1 MNTFLR
7 ERRHRVMIPP
17 RFFCRYSFRKAV
29 RRGLLALAAWSLL
42 TGAATALTDEGA
54 RLFEQSRKSVFQ
66 IRVVDQ
72 ATGEKSTA
80 GSGFFISTD
89 GYVVTNYHVISD
101 YVMKPGQYQIKS
113 LDENGSFANL
123 KLISFDVVH
132 DLAVLWDEKGAGASL
147 KLGHSQLAKG
157 ERIFS
162 MGNPYDLGMSI
173 IEGTFNGLMEKSMYR
188 KILFSGS
195 LNPGM
200 SGGPALNRQGEV
212 IGVNVST
219 MGNDVSFLVPVE
231 FLKDLYQEAGGQA
244 GAPQGNLEAVIEQQV
259 LAQQDQFIESL
270 LGSSWDHVGM
280 GDILIPGE
288 IAVPIKCWSKT
299 EDKDKELMVKVRT
312 ACSSEDAIYINE
324 EVTTADYSYWF
335 LQHTNRGMNTFRFYN
350 HIVEDYGSAF
360 PFQNHEDEFFTKFQC
375 RDDFVDIAGRRWKA
389 ALCVRQ
395 YKRFRRL
402 FDLNLVLST
411 VDKFDRGLTGAFTVK
426 GVGKDAGQ
434 RLIRKFMEEIRWQ
447 K

>member
-1 MNTFLR
+1 MISP
-7 ERRHRVMIPP
+7 RVVC
-17 RFFCRYSFRKAV
+17 RFKRAAG
-29 RRGLLALAAWSLL
+29 RGLAALAVLL
-42 TGAATALTDEGA
+42 LFTGVSGALTDEGA

-66 IRVVDQ
+66 IRVIDQ
-72 ATGEKSTA
+72 ATDEKSTT
-80 GSGFFISTD
+80 GSGFYISP
-89 GYVVTNYHVISD
+89 GGHMVTNYHVVSD
-101 YVMKPGQYQIKS
+101 YVMKPQQYRIKY
-113 LDENGSFANL
+113 LNEDGSFGDL
-123 KLISFDVVH
+123 KLVAFDVVH
-132 DLAVLWDEKGAGASL
+132 DLAVLLDEKGAGSHL
-147 KLGHSQLAKG
+147 VLGHSQLAKG

-200 SGGPALNRQGEV
+200 SGGPALNRDGEV

-231 FLKDLYQEAGGQA
+231 FLKDLYQEALGQA
-244 GAPQGNLEAVIEQQV
+244 GAPPSDLEGVIEQQV
-259 LAQQDQFIESL
+259 LAQQNRFIEDL
-270 LGSSWDHVGM
+270 LASPWGHLDL

-312 ACSSEDAIYINE
+312 TCSSEDTIYINE

-335 LQHTNRGMNTFRFYN
+335 IQHTNRGMNTFRFYN
-350 HIVEDYGSAF
+350 HIAEDYGSAF
-360 PFQNHEDEFFTKFQC
+360 SFQNEEDEFFTKFQC
-375 RDDFVDIAGRRWKA
+375 RDDFVKIAGRHWKT

-395 YKRFRRL
+395 YKRFRQL
-402 FDLNLVLST
+402 FDLDLVLST
-411 VDKFDRGLTGAFTVK
+411 VDEFDHGLMGAFAIK
-426 GVGKDAGQ
+426 GVSKEAGQ
-434 RLIRKFMEEIRWQ
+434 KLIRKFMEEIQWQ